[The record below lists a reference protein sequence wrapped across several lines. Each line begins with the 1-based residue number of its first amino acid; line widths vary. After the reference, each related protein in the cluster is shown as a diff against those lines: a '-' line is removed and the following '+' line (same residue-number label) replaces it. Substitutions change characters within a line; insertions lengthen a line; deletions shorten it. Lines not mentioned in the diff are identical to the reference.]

1 MVGAGCMGRV
11 EKKHE
16 EAVYFFFS
24 AEEVVNNNNKKKGRI
39 HKTNFSE
46 SYVAMFQRKF
56 IYDCS

>member
-1 MVGAGCMGRV
+1 MGRV

-16 EAVYFFFS
+16 EVAVYFFFS
-24 AEEVVNNNNKKKGRI
+24 AEELVNNNKKKGSI

>member
-24 AEEVVNNNNKKKGRI
+24 AEEVVNNNKKKSRI